1 MAIEQRQHIRFSID
15 IPAVRYMANGEKFDV
30 ELQQISLGGCLLD
43 IEENLHTGDDF
54 RMLIQ
59 LPNGN
64 WLPINCKAIYEIK
77 DNGIG
82 VKFNEV
88 TRFEQE
94 LLSKIISTNLKQSGL
109 PLQVDPFT
117 QPPKV
122 LNDDELQTT
131 FSINEQNAAPIES

>member
-1 MAIEQRQHIRFSID
+1 MGIEQRQHIRFSID
-15 IPAVRYMANGEKFDV
+15 IPAVRHTKHGEKFDV
-30 ELQQISLGGCLLD
+30 ELQQISLGGCLLNLD
-43 IEENLHTGDDF
+43 ENLHAGEEF

-82 VKFNEV
+82 VKFNDL

-94 LLSKIISTNLKQSGL
+94 LLSSIISANLKQSGL

-117 QPPKV
+117 QPPKTRK
-122 LNDDELQTT
+122 DEELRAA
-131 FSINEQNAAPIES
+131 FSVADE